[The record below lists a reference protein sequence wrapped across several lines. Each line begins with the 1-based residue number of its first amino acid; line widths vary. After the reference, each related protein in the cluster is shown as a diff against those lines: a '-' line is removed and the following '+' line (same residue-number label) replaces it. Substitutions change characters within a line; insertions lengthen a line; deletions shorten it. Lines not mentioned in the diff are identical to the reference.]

1 MFLINH
7 TECIRKNLNEQY
19 SLEHNIFLTLRS
31 LACRVANEEQNVCAS
46 AAGSNGSCPCFLS
59 SGALKQRREGVA
71 RRTRGRRLQSAGC
84 WLVGCHHA
92 EMDENQ
98 RETRGRGGGAR
109 VTATSFF
116 FSPLS
121 ASYSRF
127 KHDLHHR
134 LMSQISPLHSSSSS
148 TLSSIFSSHR
158 WSPPFPTSSFRG
170 WWSLHFLPDLA
181 VWHAARIHTQRKKYH
196 WAKFLRMRTSERY
209 CMREQLSLKM

>member
-1 MFLINH
+1 MRRSFFPSVLRNI
-7 TECIRKNLNEQY
+7 LNEQY

-71 RRTRGRRLQSAGC
+71 RRTRGRRLQSAG
-84 WLVGCHHA
+84 WLVGCLHA

-98 RETRGRGGGAR
+98 RETRGRGGAR
-109 VTATSFF
+109 VTATSFIF

-158 WSPPFPTSSFRG
+158 
-170 WWSLHFLPDLA
+170 
-181 VWHAARIHTQRKKYH
+181 
-196 WAKFLRMRTSERY
+196 
-209 CMREQLSLKM
+209 

>member
-1 MFLINH
+1 MRRSFFPSVLRNI
-7 TECIRKNLNEQY
+7 LNEQY

-71 RRTRGRRLQSAGC
+71 RRTRGRRLQSAG
-84 WLVGCHHA
+84 L
-92 EMDENQ
+92 DENQ
-98 RETRGRGGGAR
+98 RETRGRGGAR
-109 VTATSFF
+109 VTATSFIF

-158 WSPPFPTSSFRG
+158 
-170 WWSLHFLPDLA
+170 
-181 VWHAARIHTQRKKYH
+181 
-196 WAKFLRMRTSERY
+196 
-209 CMREQLSLKM
+209 